1 MTLPIRICMIGAGRV
16 GKLHSG
22 TLKRHVPGGDVVA
35 LVDPWAEVRDATG
48 DEFGIERRFASLA
61 DALDAVDFDAVVIT
75 TPTPTHR
82 ELAVLAAEHGKHV
95 FLEKP
100 MALSLA
106 ECDDILRAV
115 SHHGVLLQMGF
126 MRRFD
131 PDFAAAWE
139 RIQGGE
145 IGEPMMIKSLTHG
158 PGLPPPWATDLR
170 TSNGNLAEVNS
181 HDLDTVRWLMASNPR
196 RMYVEVANFKGAERG
211 VTSEHFYDN
220 MFATVKFESGALGNI
235 SGVCPCDYGYDSR
248 VEIIGKK
255 GIMTIGQLQGE
266 AIVVCTDRERG
277 LVTPIFRRWPDRFR
291 WGYIQELEHFV
302 ACIQQQRPPKV
313 TGEDGRWAVA
323 MVLAGTQIDPRRV
336 ARFIYKRLWIM
347 SEDRNLTQSSLRAP
361 STQSSNSSWRSLRT

>member
-1 MTLPIRICMIGAGRV
+1 MANVRICMIGAGRV
-16 GKLHSG
+16 GKLHSS
-22 TLKRHVPGGDVVA
+22 TLRRHVPGGEVVA
-35 LVDPWAEVRDATG
+35 LVDPVRSILDATG
-48 DEFGIERRFASLA
+48 DQFGIERRYASLEE
-61 DALDAVDFDAVVIT
+61 ALDGTAFEAVIIT

-82 ELAVLAAEHGKHV
+82 DLAVLAAARGKHV

-106 ECDDILRAV
+106 ECDDILAAV
-115 SHHGVLLQMGF
+115 ERHGVLLQIGF

-158 PGLPPPWATDLR
+158 PGLPPPWATDLK

-181 HDLDTVRWLMASNPR
+181 HDLDTLRWLMASNPR

-211 VTSEHFYDN
+211 VTTEHFYDN
-220 MFATVKFESGALGNI
+220 MLATVKFESGALGHI

-255 GIMTIGQLQGE
+255 GIMQIGEMKGE
-266 AIVVCTDRERG
+266 SIVVCVDRDHG

-291 WGYIQELEHFV
+291 WGYIRELEHFV
-302 ACIQQQRPPKV
+302 ACILAERPPQV
-313 TGEDGRWAVA
+313 TGADGRWAVA
-323 MVLAGTQIDPRRV
+323 MVLAGTRSFLEERPVYLQE
-336 ARFIYKRLWIM
+336 IM
-347 SEDRNLTQSSLRAP
+347 G
-361 STQSSNSSWRSLRT
+361 

>member
-323 MVLAGTQIDPRRV
+323 MVLAGTRSFLEERP
-336 ARFIYKRLWIM
+336 IYLQEVM
-347 SEDRNLTQSSLRAP
+347 DYE
-361 STQSSNSSWRSLRT
+361 